1 MKKTDNSPVQKIRKV
16 AERSLVRSKRKGARP
31 KTRLAKRLSKEE
43 RRQSLLLEPWM
54 HEDLPKT
61 RAECKYGERPCPYV
75 RCRYHLAL
83 EVKPNGSLS
92 ENFHE
97 IVEMRE
103 TCVLD
108 VAERGE
114 NTLEYIGEC
123 MNITRE
129 RVRQLE
135 TDALQKLRES
145 DIDMREFVDFIGS
158 AGPQMESYMDYIKY
172 GN

>member
-1 MKKTDNSPVQKIRKV
+1 MKKNDLTPSSRIRKISD
-16 AERSLVRSKRKGARP
+16 RSLVRSKRKGARP

-54 HEDLPKT
+54 NETLPKT

-97 IVEMRE
+97 ICEMKE

-135 TDALQKLRES
+135 TDALAKLRTS

-172 GN
+172 NR

>member
-1 MKKTDNSPVQKIRKV
+1 MKKTDNSPSQKIRKV

-97 IVEMRE
+97 IVEMKE

-145 DIDMREFVDFIGS
+145 DIDMMEFVDFIGS

>member
-1 MKKTDNSPVQKIRKV
+1 MKKSENAPSLKIRKV

-54 HEDLPKT
+54 HEELPKT

-97 IVEMRE
+97 IVEMKE

-108 VAERGE
+108 VSERSE

-135 TDALQKLRES
+135 TDALLKLRES
-145 DIDMREFVDFIGS
+145 DIDIKEFVDFIGS
-158 AGPQMESYMDYIKY
+158 AGSQMEAYMDYIKY
-172 GN
+172 GQ

>member
-1 MKKTDNSPVQKIRKV
+1 MKKTDIPPSSKVRKISD
-16 AERSLVRSKRKGARP
+16 RSLVRSKRKGARP

-54 HEDLPKT
+54 NEELPKT

-97 IVEMRE
+97 ICDMKE

-135 TDALQKLRES
+135 TDALAKLRTS
-145 DIDMREFVDFIGS
+145 DISMQDFVDFIGS
-158 AGPQMESYMDYIKY
+158 AGSQMESYMDYLKY